1 MTLIEEHDK
10 PAQLI
15 FNCSRDSLYKVN
27 VGGNEMD
34 KMLRTILRLYD
45 GIFSRFRTI
54 DELMIA
60 THAELSPE
68 RVHELLKVLWRMNV
82 IRYIPAAR
90 SPIILFQTER
100 LPSKDIYISPDS
112 YGHRQRLM
120 HERFENMLRYATSE
134 DECRSQIIERYFG
147 DTSAKECGVCDN
159 CIRRKQLRNS
169 ENTDEDRL
177 CSEILA
183 LLGAEPC
190 SVKDIVARIKGEP
203 RRIVEIVDKMLREGK
218 ISLDKGDKL
227 RIIS

>member
-1 MTLIEEHDK
+1 
-10 PAQLI
+10 
-15 FNCSRDSLYKVN
+15 
-27 VGGNEMD
+27 
-34 KMLRTILRLYD
+34 
-45 GIFSRFRTI
+45 
-54 DELMIA
+54 
-60 THAELSPE
+60 
-68 RVHELLKVLWRMNV
+68 
-82 IRYIPAAR
+82 
-90 SPIILFQTER
+90 
-100 LPSKDIYISPDS
+100 
-112 YGHRQRLM
+112 
-120 HERFENMLRYATSE
+120 MLRYATSE

-159 CIRRKQLRNS
+159 CIRRKQLRKS

-183 LLGAEPC
+183 FLGAEPC